1 MIRRRGR
8 GRRGALAV
16 PQPGDLV
23 IDGQVRAR
31 LLGLPLLDLDLHV
44 VLGNAPP
51 RAAAV
56 RAAGVDGATE
66 VIAVGEAGDG
76 SRDPLPLARAQQ
88 LLAEGSTVLAGARR
102 IH

>member
-51 RAAAV
+51 RAAAGV
-56 RAAGVDGATE
+56 DGVDGATE